1 MYQYNNNITTKLINK
16 KQNVM
21 NIKKHIQKTVM
32 LIALSL
38 PLTFLFAN
46 NIQVSNVKLVEQ
58 NTFNQYTMVKFDISW
73 QNSWRFSTLESNWD
87 AAWIFVKYR
96 RKSETV
102 WHHARLNDT
111 GHVAPTNSK
120 ITSGLSIVNQP
131 FNAKDNPAVGVF
143 LYRETEGSGSVNY
156 TGVKLRWNYSAND
169 LKDHDSVEVCVFA
182 IEMVYIPTGSFYAGD
197 NVYPGSKSIGY
208 FVTGTTTDPFLV
220 TSEDALTIGNNTTTE
235 IWATSRINPAGTLSA
250 EFPKGYQSFYI
261 MKYELSQ
268 YMYKEFLNKLTR
280 TQQETRVSAITT
292 NMFMTD
298 TDTATTPQYRNG
310 IKVMSD
316 PGGLLPRV
324 YGNDLNNNGT
334 EGEYDDGQYIACNW
348 LSFYDLLAFA
358 DWSGLRPFTEL
369 EYEKACRG
377 TLGPVASE
385 YAWGTSNI
393 TYATGI
399 TNPGETD
406 EVAANTGANI
416 AFNNEAGVQGP
427 LRCGNFAGAATNR
440 EQAGASYYG
449 VMEMSGNLSE
459 YVYSLG
465 LSNNRNFNGNIHG
478 DGVIQ
483 ANGDTDT
490 KVADWPNNA
499 GLKGSNWLYRTG
511 PPGGYSHQ
519 YKAHHVSA
527 RNQTSQIHETTGRW
541 NTSGLRVARTQP

>member
-1 MYQYNNNITTKLINK
+1 M
-16 KQNVM
+16 
-21 NIKKHIQKTVM
+21 
-32 LIALSL
+32 
-38 PLTFLFAN
+38 
-46 NIQVSNVKLVEQ
+46 
-58 NTFNQYTMVKFDISW
+58 
-73 QNSWRFSTLESNWD
+73 
-87 AAWIFVKYR
+87 AA
-96 RKSETV
+96 
-102 WHHARLNDT
+102 
-111 GHVAPTNSK
+111 G
-120 ITSGLSIVNQP
+120 
-131 FNAKDNPAVGVF
+131 
-143 LYRETEGSGSVNY
+143 
-156 TGVKLRWNYSAND
+156 
-169 LKDHDSVEVCVFA
+169 
-182 IEMVYIPTGSFYAGD
+182 
-197 NVYPGSKSIGY
+197 
-208 FVTGTTTDPFLV
+208 
-220 TSEDALTIGNNTTTE
+220 
-235 IWATSRINPAGTLSA
+235 RINPAGTLSA
-250 EFPKGYQSFYI
+250 EFQKDIRVYI

-268 YMYKEFLNKLTR
+268 YMYKKFLDKVR
-280 TQQETRVSAITT
+280 PQQETGFCNYT
-292 NMFMTD
+292 NMLMTD

-478 DGVIQ
+478 GGRLKD
-483 ANGDTDT
+483 NGSYSITS
-490 KVADWPNNA
+490 WPGSGSIRGSSWNNTENA
-499 GLKGSNWLYRTG
+499 
-511 PPGGYSHQ
+511 HQ
-519 YKAHHVSA
+519 ISSRFNA
-527 RNQTSQIHETTGRW
+527 QTNYYGQPY
-541 NTSGLRVARTQP
+541 NTMGIRLARTLLLP